1 MNIAILG
8 ATSQI
13 AQDLLRQWALAN
25 SDHSLTLYSRR
36 PEHVVEFMKEIDW
49 ACSYSSC
56 DIIDFTHEDKHFD
69 AIINF
74 IGQGKPISIV
84 ENSSEI
90 MKVTELYD
98 NMVMKYLSLHQN
110 SKYLFLSS
118 GAVYGSVFSEPVTEQ
133 SMAQIPINRLG
144 DNNAYAIAKL
154 YAEANHRLNKDKK
167 IVDIRVFNVFSR
179 YQSLNTGFFITD
191 IVSAIKNKSVLT
203 VSPSHMVRDYLH
215 PEDFFQLIEALLN
228 YEEHI
233 NTAVDCFSKMPIDK
247 FELLKFCEHKY
258 GLKWSEEKEKD
269 IINATGSKNNYYSKN
284 KLATKFGFEPRYS
297 SLESVQLEIDALI
310 GSYNI

>member
-13 AQDLLRQWALAN
+13 AQDLLRQWAETN
-25 SDHSLTLYSRR
+25 STHFLTLYSRR
-36 PEHVVEFMKEIDW
+36 PEKVFGFMKEINW
-49 ACSYSSC
+49 ASSYNSY
-56 DIIDFTHEDKHFD
+56 DIADFSHEDKPFD

-74 IGQGKPISIV
+74 IGQGKPINIV

-98 NMVMKYLSLHQN
+98 NMVMNYLSLHQN
-110 SKYLFLSS
+110 CKYLFLSS

-133 SMAQIPINRLG
+133 SMAQIPINGLSE
-144 DNNAYAIAKL
+144 NNAYAIAKL
-154 YAEANHRLNKDKK
+154 YAEANHRLNKDKQ

-191 IVSAIKNKSVLT
+191 IVSAIKNKSTLT

-215 PEDFFQLIEALLN
+215 PEDFHQLIEAILT
-228 YEEHI
+228 YEEHV
-233 NTAVDCFSKMPIDK
+233 NMAVDCFSKTPVDK
-247 FELLKFCEHKY
+247 LELLNFCEQRY
-258 GLKWSEEKEKD
+258 ELKWREEKDKN
-269 IINATGSKNNYYSKN
+269 IINATGSKSNYYSKN
-284 KLATKFGFEPRYS
+284 KSATKFGFEPRYT